1 MKTMNYLIAVLF
13 LVYGCSGKEPAQQSI
28 PQEKITKEQLNISI
42 LIDLSDR
49 IKENKYKDQELIR
62 SVAEFFKQHIEQKNL
77 FFIHDQI
84 KVIFYPE
91 PQNNKINTIAESLN
105 IKLDPSNKEEIKNTW
120 ENITTNFSKQI
131 SALYDYAEA
140 EGEKSNY
147 PGSDIWRFFADKAH
161 DYCIESNK
169 EYRNILIIITDGY
182 LYHKDS
188 QNREKNRTT
197 YLTGP
202 FLEKEGFRDNPS
214 WEQKFE
220 EENFGFISKRNDL
233 NNLEVLVLEVNPSQV
248 HLDDDQ
254 IIKKYWSEWFEEMN
268 VKKSRIYTTNLPSNT
283 TELIKIFLSV
293 K

>member
-1 MKTMNYLIAVLF
+1 MNYLIAVLF
-13 LVYGCSGKEPAQQSI
+13 LVYGCSGKEPGQQSI

-62 SVAEFFKQHIEQKNL
+62 SVAEFFKQHIEKKNL

-147 PGSDIWRFFADKAH
+147 PGSDIWRFFADKVH

-268 VKKSRIYTTNLPSNT
+268 VKKSKIYTTDLPSNT
-283 TELIKIFLSV
+283 TELIKIFLSG